1 MLQKVIE
8 PFRSVA
14 VTSYSFIVAVTPQRV
29 FPSVSVNFISQEVS
43 GCFFTQPT
51 GKVMAIQA
59 KTRNKRKKGDF
70 FTLFFILNCIPS
82 LKKLYDK
89 NKISTQNKLNGFI
102 FQFKKLVDKDEFL
115 NLGDFFD
122 VKAIFF

>member
-14 VTSYSFIVAVTPQRV
+14 VRSYSFIVAVTPQRV

-51 GKVMAIQA
+51 GNVMAIQA
-59 KTRNKRKKGDF
+59 KTRHKRTKGDF

-89 NKISTQNKLNGFI
+89 NKISMQKTN
-102 FQFKKLVDKDEFL
+102 
-115 NLGDFFD
+115 
-122 VKAIFF
+122 